1 MEGIARAEAPNQT
14 GVGHLPLRG
23 KQGRFPRAPAQNEQ
37 DYENKCSAR
46 LRGNTRHVSPTEL
59 ARIQR
64 LHNTGGARGKE
75 AAQSLRM
82 GVSKVMALGKGKSA
96 DSAFTL
102 DPETLLP
109 ESIPQTTPRKEE
121 QSTAG

>member
-1 MEGIARAEAPNQT
+1 MS
-14 GVGHLPLRG
+14 HL
-23 KQGRFPRAPAQNEQ
+23 QNWQES
-37 DYENKCSAR
+37 K
-46 LRGNTRHVSPTEL
+46 
-59 ARIQR
+59 R
-64 LHNTGGARGKE
+64 LHNTSGGAMGKQ

-109 ESIPQTTPRKEE
+109 ESIPQITPRKEKP
-121 QSTAG
+121 STAG